1 MACRGSGCS
10 TFVMAIH
17 PGVEPSVERL
27 EVVESVRPRL
37 ADLAA
42 PQDVDRLIDEAL
54 DRLLPVNV
62 TTYLPILVERQV
74 RDSLRHRPDAGSGS
88 QAPV

>member
-1 MACRGSGCS
+1 
-10 TFVMAIH
+10 MAIH

-37 ADLAA
+37 VGVAA

-54 DRLLPVNV
+54 DRLLPANV
-62 TTYLPILVERQV
+62 TTYLPILVERRV
-74 RDSLRHRPDAGSGS
+74 REQLRQLP
-88 QAPV
+88 QAESA

>member
-1 MACRGSGCS
+1 
-10 TFVMAIH
+10 MAIQ
-17 PGVEPSVERL
+17 PGIEPSVARL

-37 ADLAA
+37 VGIAA

-62 TTYLPILVERQV
+62 TTYLPILVERRV
-74 RDSLRHRPDAGSGS
+74 RDQLRHLPAVES
-88 QAPV
+88 A

>member
-1 MACRGSGCS
+1 
-10 TFVMAIH
+10 MAIH
-17 PGVEPSVERL
+17 PGVEPTADRL

-37 ADLAA
+37 QGVASD
-42 PQDVDRLIDEAL
+42 QDVDRLIDEAL

-74 RDSLRHRPDAGSGS
+74 RDSLRHRPA
-88 QAPV
+88 